1 MWGSKGIAHVNT
13 EVSGQLNAPA
23 ALTLENSLRYPFE
36 RRLRGDKEPV
46 LHFRGVRCLLP
57 LPGIEPHT
65 LVSAASSVVFEV
77 SHPRCVLFNIN
88 ITMYEL
94 VRTQLYLNM
103 VHGVVFT
110 INYMFRPLY
119 WPSSGLHY
127 A

>member
-1 MWGSKGIAHVNT
+1 M
-13 EVSGQLNAPA
+13 L
-23 ALTLENSLRYPFE
+23 LTRSLFTY
-36 RRLRGDKEPV
+36 
-46 LHFRGVRCLLP
+46 
-57 LPGIEPHT
+57 I
-65 LVSAASSVVFEV
+65 
-77 SHPRCVLFNIN
+77 IN

-103 VHGVVFT
+103 VHGVIFT